1 MIYTAIAKGEP
12 SFMKKDDSESF
23 QQQMA
28 DVKPLQANRVY
39 LHKRKDQ
46 IPGIAN
52 RRDAAQNTLSAHTLE
67 PIELTGQIRPR
78 DILSYRQEG
87 LEDKIFKNLRQGK
100 LPIDSKIDLHQMTVM
115 QAQLQISRFIHEC
128 MLDGARVAI
137 VVHGRGEGRERPAL
151 LKGWTNYWLRQIDSV
166 LAFHSAQ
173 PQHGGTGAIYLL
185 LDKK

>member
-1 MIYTAIAKGEP
+1 MHLQQRERL
-12 SFMKKDDSESF
+12 SFMKQDDSESF

-46 IPGIAN
+46 VPGIAN
-52 RRDAAQNTLSAHTLE
+52 RRDAAQKAPPTHTLE
-67 PIELTGQIRPR
+67 PTELTDQIRPR
-78 DILSYRQEG
+78 DILSYKQAG

-100 LPIDSKIDLHQMTVM
+100 LPVDSELDLHHMTVM
-115 QAQLQISRFIHEC
+115 QAQFQISRFIHEC

-137 VVHGRGEGRERPAL
+137 IVHGRGEGRERPAL
-151 LKGWTNYWLRQIDSV
+151 LKGWTDYWLRQIDSV

-185 LDKK
+185 LGKK

>member
-1 MIYTAIAKGEP
+1 LIYAATAKEKP
-12 SFMKKDDSESF
+12 SFMKKDDLGSF

-28 DVKPLQANRVY
+28 DVKPLRTNRVY

-46 IPGIAN
+46 IPGVVN
-52 RRDAAQNTLSAHTLE
+52 RRDAAQKTLPSHTLE
-67 PIELTGQIRPR
+67 PTELPGQIRPR
-78 DILSYRQEG
+78 DILSYKQAG

-100 LPIDSKIDLHQMTVM
+100 LPVDSKLDLHHMTVM
-115 QAQLQISRFIHEC
+115 QAQFQISRFIHEC
-128 MLDGARVAI
+128 VLDGACVAI
-137 VVHGRGEGRERPAL
+137 IVHGRGEGRERPAL

-185 LDKK
+185 LGKK